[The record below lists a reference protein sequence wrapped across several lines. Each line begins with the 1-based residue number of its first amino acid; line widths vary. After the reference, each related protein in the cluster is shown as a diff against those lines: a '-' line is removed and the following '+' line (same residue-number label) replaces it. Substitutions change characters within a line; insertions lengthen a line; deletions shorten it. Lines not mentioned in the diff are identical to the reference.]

1 MMQQTNARRNGALPN
16 TLKAYQVNK
25 IYKNKYPNMGLQQ
38 HVSSDNAGQSDLH
51 QNQYSLTSYGME
63 ANKFY
68 VHSEK
73 GGGNISGFK
82 NVSSKKNN

>member
-1 MMQQTNARRNGALPN
+1 MA
-16 TLKAYQVNK
+16 
-25 IYKNKYPNMGLQQ
+25 
-38 HVSSDNAGQSDLH
+38 SDNNLASDIH
-51 QNQYSLTSYGME
+51 QNQYSMTSYGMD

-73 GGGNISGFK
+73 AGANISGFK